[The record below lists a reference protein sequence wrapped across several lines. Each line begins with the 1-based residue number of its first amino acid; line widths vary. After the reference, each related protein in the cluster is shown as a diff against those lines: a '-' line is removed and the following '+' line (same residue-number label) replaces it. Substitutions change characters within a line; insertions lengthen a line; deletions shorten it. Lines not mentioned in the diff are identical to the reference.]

1 MKGQESR
8 EHIKSYKKDTNLGLM
23 DKNGLKGQDGDE
35 RKRKR
40 LKDKNMG

>member
-1 MKGQESR
+1 MKGHESR
-8 EHIKSYKKDTNLGLM
+8 EHIKSYKKDNNLGLI

-35 RKRKR
+35 RKRR